1 MAGGA
6 GRVARNVVL
15 EDLLGRVQWSPEDLA
30 ERLNALAA
38 MLDLGTQL
46 HPRTPQRWVSGRAG
60 RPMPPVPREP
70 WPALVCLLL
79 HRQSGQPVTPEML
92 GWPGC
97 RGLRH
102 IVTDGELGR
111 IHDGVGAIT
120 ALREVVDADTSEP
133 GYSRARTESR
143 PTDAEVPW
151 SFNTGR
157 VTASARPRRLNSAVV
172 ESMEQIA
179 RSQRRLSAALGAM
192 TLPPVRESL
201 RMVLNLLQN
210 YIYPEDAGLR
220 LYALAV
226 ELGRL
231 AGWLAFDSDQP
242 TLAQRYLLVSLRAA
256 QASEDHAAGAD
267 MLGFLSVLTGP
278 PGVGHG

>member
-6 GRVARNVVL
+6 GQVARNVVL

-38 MLDLGTQL
+38 MLDLGTQM
-46 HPRTPQRWVSGRAG
+46 HRRTPQRWVSGRVG

-79 HRQSGQPVTPEML
+79 HWQSGQPVTPEML
-92 GWPGC
+92 GWPGS

-102 IVTDGELGR
+102 VCTDGELGR
-111 IHDGVGAIT
+111 THDGAGAIA
-120 ALREVVDADTSEP
+120 ALGEVVAADTSEP
-133 GYSRARTESR
+133 GYSRASNESSSI
-143 PTDAEVPW
+143 DAEASW
-151 SFNTGR
+151 SFQPVR
-157 VTASARPRRLNSAVV
+157 ATASVRPRRLNPMVV
-172 ESMEQIA
+172 ENVEQIA
-179 RSQRRLSAALGAM
+179 RSQRRLSAALGPM

-201 RMVLNLLQN
+201 RLVVNMLQN
-210 YIYPEDAGLR
+210 YIYPEEVGRR

-242 TLAQRYLLVSLRAA
+242 ELAQRYLLAALRAA
-256 QASEDHAAGAD
+256 QASGDHPAGAD
-267 MLGFLSVLTGP
+267 ILGFLSLLPGP
-278 PGVGHG
+278 PTVGFG